1 MPISQPALAPERDAA
16 RHEEAVI
23 VKAVVKA
30 CDLWKLT
37 NREASQLF
45 DVPIATWNRMK
56 AGDFKGRLDQ
66 DKRMRASLIV
76 GIFKSLRLY
85 FNGPLTYQWPKA
97 VNTGPVFDGQS
108 PVDLMIE
115 GGIPAMM
122 KVRRYL
128 DGLRGGL

>member
-1 MPISQPALAPERDAA
+1 MPSAQPALAPDRDAA

-76 GIFKSLRLY
+76 GIFKGLRLY

>member
-1 MPISQPALAPERDAA
+1 MASAQPAFAPDRQAA
-16 RHEEAVI
+16 RQEEAVI

-30 CDLWKLT
+30 CDFWNLT
-37 NREASQLF
+37 NREAAQLF

-76 GIFKSLRLY
+76 GIFKGLRLF

-97 VNTGPVFDGQS
+97 VNTGPLFSGRS

-115 GGIPAMM
+115 GGIPVMM

>member
-1 MPISQPALAPERDAA
+1 MALAQPAFAPA
-16 RHEEAVI
+16 RQEEAVI

-30 CDLWKLT
+30 CDLWNLT
-37 NREASQLF
+37 NREAAQLF

-76 GIFKSLRLY
+76 GIFKGLRLF

-97 VNTGPVFDGQS
+97 VNTGPLFSGRS

-115 GGIPAMM
+115 GGIPVMM

>member
-1 MPISQPALAPERDAA
+1 MANAQSAFAPDRQTA
-16 RHEEAVI
+16 RQEEAVI

-30 CDLWKLT
+30 CDLWNLT
-37 NREASQLF
+37 NREAAQLF

-76 GIFKSLRLY
+76 GIFKGLRLL
-85 FNGPLTYQWPKA
+85 FNGPLEHGWPAAKNA
-97 VNTGPVFDGQS
+97 GPLYRGAS
-108 PVDLMIE
+108 PVDFMIE

-122 KVRRYL
+122 RVR
-128 DGLRGGL
+128 DHIDALRGGA

>member
-1 MPISQPALAPERDAA
+1 MALAQPAFAPA
-16 RHEEAVI
+16 RQEEAVI

-30 CDLWKLT
+30 CDLWNLT
-37 NREASQLF
+37 NREAAQLF

-76 GIFKSLRLY
+76 GIFKGLRLF

-97 VNTGPVFDGQS
+97 VNTGPLFSGRT

-115 GGIPAMM
+115 GGIPVMM

>member
-1 MPISQPALAPERDAA
+1 MASAQPVLATDRETA
-16 RHEEAVI
+16 RQEEAVI

-30 CDLWKLT
+30 CELWNLT
-37 NREASQLF
+37 NKEAAQLF

-76 GIFKSLRLY
+76 GIFKGLRLF

-97 VNTGPVFDGQS
+97 ANTGPLFSGRS

-115 GGIPAMM
+115 GGIPVML

>member
-1 MPISQPALAPERDAA
+1 
-16 RHEEAVI
+16 
-23 VKAVVKA
+23 
-30 CDLWKLT
+30 
-37 NREASQLF
+37 
-45 DVPIATWNRMK
+45 MK
-56 AGDFKGRLDQ
+56 AGEFKGRLDQ

-76 GIFKSLRLY
+76 GIFKGLRLY

-108 PVDLMIE
+108 PIDLMIE

>member
-1 MPISQPALAPERDAA
+1 MASTQPAFAPDRQAA
-16 RHEEAVI
+16 RQEEAVI

-30 CDLWKLT
+30 CDLWHLT
-37 NREASQLF
+37 NREAAQLF

-56 AGDFKGRLDQ
+56 AGDFKGKLDQ

-76 GIFKSLRLY
+76 GIFKGLRLF

-97 VNTGPVFDGQS
+97 VNTGPLFAGHS
-108 PVDLMIE
+108 PVELMIE
-115 GGIPAMM
+115 GGIPMM
-122 KVRRYL
+122 LKVRRYL